1 MISKTGCVI
10 NSFFVKGFLRQAPY
24 FICLLHVKKHCT
36 IKNNSHFLRAICL
49 HYLHIKRVS
58 FDSVSALLEQFKIC
72 KLAALQFSPKK
83 DIFLAVCAWMFNR
96 DLICND
102 P

>member
-36 IKNNSHFLRAICL
+36 IKNNSYFLRAIFL

-72 KLAALQFSPKK
+72 KLA
-83 DIFLAVCAWMFNR
+83 VCAWMFNR